1 MNKATAQSGLRG
13 KKVFVGL
20 SGGVDSAVTA
30 ALLQEAGAHVTG
42 VFIKG
47 WYPPGMPCTWSA
59 DRRDAM
65 RVAAHLRIPF
75 LTLDAS
81 KEYKEGVIDYL
92 LREYKAGRTPNP
104 DIMCNREVKFGAF
117 ATYAFEQGADFIATG
132 HYAQTHIDTND
143 TSAQTSPNVHLLRG
157 IDEDKDQSYFLW
169 AVPKASLSRTLFP
182 VGGMPKSA
190 VRELARAHRLPNAA
204 KRDSQGICFL
214 GTISVEDFLL
224 QEFGSTP
231 GKALNTEG
239 AVIGAHNGAILHT
252 LGERVSLSD
261 APQGPWYVVDKDIEH
276 NTLTVSHTHQRD
288 THGANSTEPA
298 RSISLLETNFFT
310 TPIAGDSI
318 LAQYRYHGPR
328 ITGTYTQGAF
338 TPDLPLPE
346 AIASGQSLVLYQGE
360 ECIGGGIIA

>member
-1 MNKATAQSGLRG
+1 MNNVTG

-20 SGGVDSAVTA
+20 SGGVDSGVSA

-117 ATYAFEQGADFIATG
+117 ANFAQTEGADFIATG
-132 HYAQTHIDTND
+132 HYAQTSADDHDKND
-143 TSAQTSPNVHLLRG
+143 ARLLRG
-157 IDEDKDQSYFLW
+157 VDEDKDQSYFLW
-169 AVPKASLSRTLFP
+169 AVPKTSLERTLFP
-182 VGGMPKSA
+182 VGGMPKSR
-190 VRELARAHRLPNAA
+190 VRELARALKLPNAS

-231 GKALNTEG
+231 GEALDTEG
-239 AVIGAHNGAILHT
+239 AVIGAHNGALLHT
-252 LGERVSLSD
+252 LGERVHLEG
-261 APQGPWYVVDKDIEH
+261 APQGPWYVVGKDSEK
-276 NTLTVSHTHQRD
+276 NTLTVSHTHD
-288 THGANSTEPA
+288 STGTQEITE
-298 RSISLLETNFFT
+298 ISLLDTNFFT
-310 TPIAGDSI
+310 MPRDTE
-318 LAQYRYHGPR
+318 LLTAQYRYHGPR
-328 ITGTYTQGAF
+328 IEGIFNGVSF
-338 TPDLPLPE
+338 TPTAPLAE
-346 AIASGQSLVLYQGE
+346 AIAAGQSLVLYKGE